1 MQDQQI
7 SSLHLKLEPENPKYI
22 AAFVGELN
30 GNIKLIEDKFSVR
43 IFHKGNEIKIEGDE
57 KVIEEASNT
66 IQNLY
71 ANCCSGIE
79 LSSDIIHAALNNKKE
94 DLRSLKEYVIKT
106 PRKQISPRT
115 TNQENYLS
123 SIDKHEINFGVG
135 PAGTGKT
142 YLAVAKAIEFLLLE
156 KVDKI
161 VLIRPA
167 VEAGEKLG
175 FLPGD
180 LNQKVDPYL
189 RPLYDAL
196 FEMLGVDKANR
207 LFERD
212 IIELAPLA
220 YLRGRTLNNAFII
233 MDESQNTTIDQMKMF
248 LTRTG
253 FGSYVV
259 VNGDMSQV
267 DLPKNVLSGLR
278 HAIGVLKDV
287 DGISITEF
295 NSKDVVR
302 HPLVKKIIDAYA
314 DHENS

>member
-1 MQDQQI
+1 MQDQQT

-57 KVIEEASNT
+57 KVIEEAS
-66 IQNLY
+66 
-71 ANCCSGIE
+71 
-79 LSSDIIHAALNNKKE
+79 
-94 DLRSLKEYVIKT
+94 KT

-115 TNQENYLS
+115 TNQENYLA

-287 DGISITEF
+287 NGISITEF

>member
-115 TNQENYLS
+115 TNQENYLA

-233 MDESQNTTIDQMKMF
+233 MD
-248 LTRTG
+248 
-253 FGSYVV
+253 
-259 VNGDMSQV
+259 
-267 DLPKNVLSGLR
+267 
-278 HAIGVLKDV
+278 
-287 DGISITEF
+287 
-295 NSKDVVR
+295 
-302 HPLVKKIIDAYA
+302 
-314 DHENS
+314 